1 MQPKPLRHL
10 TPGFVSLAFAV
21 MLDDVEPEMNETIVR
36 EAKDAAPADLA
47 AVALIDA
54 SRCAE
59 AGGMSVAWWHREVAA
74 GRAPQPAVRRP
85 RCTRWRASAV
95 VAFWRN
101 FGEAAL

>member
-1 MQPKPLRHL
+1 MQPEFLHHL
-10 TPGFVSLAFAV
+10 SLGPVSLAFTV
-21 MLDDVEPEMNETIVR
+21 MFDEVEPQMNETSVR
-36 EAKDAAPADLA
+36 AANDAAPADLA

-59 AGGMSVAWWHREVAA
+59 VGGMSVAWWHREVAA
-74 GRAPQPAVRRP
+74 GRAPQPAVRKP

-101 FGEAAL
+101 FGEVAL